1 MKYSD
6 AFPNDEEQPLV
17 QLEQKQRTFPVLT
30 KQEYIAVL
38 ENEREIL
45 LRHYFKPE

>member
-6 AFPNDEEQPLV
+6 AFPDDEETPLV
-17 QLEQKQRTFPVLT
+17 QIEQKQPVFPKLT

-38 ENEREIL
+38 ET
-45 LRHYFKPE
+45 